1 MSTFELEI
9 AHTEDHGDVTL
20 KEKRVDSIRKCQ
32 RWWDYLDLK
41 AIIIKMSQEI
51 MNTLQVKKNLS
62 KETKHKEQFRVEKYS
77 KNKKMEGK
85 IVN

>member
-1 MSTFELEI
+1 
-9 AHTEDHGDVTL
+9 
-20 KEKRVDSIRKCQ
+20 
-32 RWWDYLDLK
+32 
-41 AIIIKMSQEI
+41 

-85 IVN
+85 IVNWDKATEMTWAEQQK